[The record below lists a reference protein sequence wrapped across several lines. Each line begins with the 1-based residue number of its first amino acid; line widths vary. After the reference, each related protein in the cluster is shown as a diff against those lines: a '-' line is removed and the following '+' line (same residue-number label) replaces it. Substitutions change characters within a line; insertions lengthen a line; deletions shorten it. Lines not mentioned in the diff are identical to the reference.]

1 MSKYFLPLLKMIIMS
16 LIVLFF
22 ISCSKDAG
30 NEKPKKQPVS
40 KTKAEPIKASSSHE
54 MKIGVIQLSATDD
67 FENAL
72 KESIT
77 QESQKYGAQA
87 VFCVNDADPDK
98 NVECA
103 EKLIT
108 NESVH
113 VLIVDAPTVESFNQ
127 VVEMAKTKG
136 TYIINTG
143 TQKSI
148 QRQALVVQY
157 MGKDNTEG
165 GYKIGTTTGQLVDTY
180 LAGKAKVII
189 LDILEKKKYKN
200 RADSFKN
207 GLRQYAFEAKVIA
220 TVEGSES
227 VEEAQKIVA
236 DLLEQYPEVDVI
248 YSVCKETTLGAVK
261 ACEAAGKDPAKFVIT
276 GYDATE
282 EIFQSIK
289 SDGFIKAVVV
299 NQPDELARIMVLA
312 ATDLVTGKREL
323 KEYQLQPHWV
333 LTGLV
338 QKDNVDKWMEKK

>member
-1 MSKYFLPLLKMIIMS
+1 M
-16 LIVLFF
+16 
-22 ISCSKDAG
+22 SCSKDT
-30 NEKPKKQPVS
+30 EEKKPKKQPVS
-40 KTKAEPIKASSSHE
+40 KMEAEPVKVSSVSE
-54 MKIGVIQLSATDD
+54 VKIGVIQLSETDD
-67 FENAL
+67 FENLL

-77 QESQKYGAQA
+77 KKSQEYGAQA
-87 VFCVNDADPDK
+87 LFCFNDADPDK

-103 EKLIT
+103 EKLIS
-108 NESVH
+108 NEGVH

-127 VVEMAKTKG
+127 VVEMARTKG

-148 QRQALVVQY
+148 QRQPLVVQY

-165 GYKIGTTTGQLVDTY
+165 GYKIGTTTGQLIDTY
-180 LAGKAKVII
+180 LDGKAKVII

-200 RADSFKN
+200 RADSFKH

-236 DLLEQYPEVDVI
+236 DLLEQHPEVDVI
-248 YSVCKETTLGAVK
+248 YSVCKETTLGAAK
-261 ACEAAGKDPAKFVIT
+261 ACEAAGRDPAKFVIT

-282 EIFQSIK
+282 EIFKSIQA
-289 SDGFIKAVVV
+289 DGFIKAVVV
-299 NQPDELARIMVLA
+299 DQPDEIARIMMVA
-312 ATDLVTGKREL
+312 ATDLATGKRDLE
-323 KEYQLQPHWV
+323 EYQLQPHWV

-338 QKDNVDKWMEKK
+338 QKDNVDKWLE